1 VQLKKSFDG
10 CHNAALH
17 ADASVVV
24 SGAVVVMGDSVLN
37 SGGSVIS
44 ETDVVAG
51 TVVLSETGE
60 VALEKSV
67 LAIGASVAFDLG
79 SGPTV
84 VPAVGS
90 SSSQTLYTAQSRPP
104 NIALQHSEESSKK
117 MFELPIHSSGK
128 SKELLHPS

>member
-44 ETDVVAG
+44 ETGVVAG
-51 TVVLSETGE
+51 TVVVSETGE

-67 LAIGASVAFDLG
+67 VVTGASVAFDLA
-79 SGPTV
+79 SGV
-84 VPAVGS
+84 VVVNSVGS
-90 SSSQTLYTAQSRPP
+90 V
-104 NIALQHSEESSKK
+104 EV
-117 MFELPIHSSGK
+117 
-128 SKELLHPS
+128 